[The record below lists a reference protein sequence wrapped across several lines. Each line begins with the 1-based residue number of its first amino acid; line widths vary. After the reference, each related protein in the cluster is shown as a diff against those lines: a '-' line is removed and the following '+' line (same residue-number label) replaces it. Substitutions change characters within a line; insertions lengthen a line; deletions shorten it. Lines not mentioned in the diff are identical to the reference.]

1 MSIDAL
7 LLEPLFTQG
16 EAANLLSTP
25 QSTFNRWVRGYT
37 PASGNRQEAFVTT
50 TAPGRGV
57 TVPFVGVAE
66 AWVVR
71 AFRTAGVSL
80 PRIRDAVERLRAE
93 IGIEHALASERLKS
107 DGADI
112 LWDLQSSDSS
122 RDNRLVV
129 VRNGNAVF
137 GEVVREHLTRV
148 SYRDGF
154 AGSLRLKRADGI
166 DVLVDPHVA
175 YGQPVLESY
184 GVRIADVL
192 ARIESGEEID
202 QIAKDWGIPRIVVS
216 NLALAA

>member
-1 MSIDAL
+1 MSLDEL

-16 EAANLLSTP
+16 EAASLLSTP

-37 PASGNRQEAFVTT
+37 STAGNRQEPFVTT
-50 TAPGRGV
+50 SGPGRGV

-80 PRIRDAVERLRAE
+80 PRIRTSIERLRDE
-93 IGIEHALASERLKS
+93 IGIEHALASERLKT

-112 LWDLQSSDSS
+112 LWDLQTSENV

-148 SYRDGF
+148 SYREGF
-154 AGSLRLKRADGI
+154 AGALRLKRADGI
-166 DVLVDPHVA
+166 DVLVDPHIA
-175 YGQPVLESY
+175 YGQPVLEEY
-184 GVRIADVL
+184 GVRLADIV
-192 ARIESGEEID
+192 ARIESGDEID
-202 QIAKDWGIPRIVVS
+202 DIARDWDIPRIIVA

>member
-1 MSIDAL
+1 MLA
-7 LLEPLFTQG
+7 
-16 EAANLLSTP
+16 TP

-37 PASGNRQEAFVTT
+37 STAGNRQDPFVTT
-50 TAPGRGV
+50 SGVGRGV

-71 AFRTAGVSL
+71 AFRNAGVSL
-80 PRIRDAVERLRAE
+80 PRIRTAVEKLRDD
-93 IGIEHALASERLKS
+93 IGIEHALASERLKT

-112 LWDLQSSDSS
+112 LWDLQEFGELQ
-122 RDNRLVV
+122 DNRLIV

-154 AGSLRLKRADGI
+154 AGSLSLKRADGI
-166 DVLVDPHVA
+166 DMLVDPRVA
-175 YGQPVLESY
+175 YGQPVLADY
-184 GVRIADVL
+184 GVRVADIV
-192 ARIESGEEID
+192 ARIESGEAID
-202 QIAKDWGIPRIVVS
+202 DIAKDWDIPRIVIA